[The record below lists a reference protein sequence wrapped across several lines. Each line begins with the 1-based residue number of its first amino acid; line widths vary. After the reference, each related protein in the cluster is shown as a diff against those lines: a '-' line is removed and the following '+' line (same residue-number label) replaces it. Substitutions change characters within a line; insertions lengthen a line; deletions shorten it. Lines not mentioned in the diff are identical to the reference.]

1 MPDDAGE
8 SAVIVPVPAVEPLVS
23 GWRERFDISARHGV
37 PAHVTVLY
45 PFLHQSRFDDDVLA
59 QLGEVCAATP
69 ALEVAFPRLARFPQV
84 LYLQPEPSEPFRQLT
99 AAVFERWPEAPPYR
113 GAYVDAIPHLTVAH
127 DVEEATLATI
137 ERDVAP
143 QLPVRAWVEE
153 AWLYAYDG
161 ERWHPRIRLP
171 FG

>member
-1 MPDDAGE
+1 M
-8 SAVIVPVPAVEPLVS
+8 
-23 GWRERFDISARHGV
+23 
-37 PAHVTVLY
+37 
-45 PFLHQSRFDDDVLA
+45 
-59 QLGEVCAATP
+59 
-69 ALEVAFPRLARFPQV
+69 

-113 GAYVDAIPHLTVAH
+113 SAYVDAIPHLTVAH

-137 ERDVAP
+137 EREVAP